1 MQISE
6 EALFSALAQ
15 LNQKNKQIGSKKI
28 IAKPEK
34 TLLKKTKT
42 PSLKVDQIFE
52 LEKQII
58 FILLTYGN
66 LELDFEDSIM
76 QTDDKGELIE
86 ESKTSNV
93 KVYEKIFLDLQED
106 EVELSNDNFRNLF
119 YQLVESHQKYGGN
132 INLEKL
138 MQSND
143 LDQNEIITDLVM
155 RHEQHQL
162 HEWEKRNIF
171 VKNKGTEVVQLVSET
186 ILSLRRFL
194 IDQKIIELQEQTKLN
209 NKNDDIL
216 QDILSYQQL
225 KKVISKKLNRVL

>member
-1 MQISE
+1 
-6 EALFSALAQ
+6 
-15 LNQKNKQIGSKKI
+15 
-28 IAKPEK
+28 
-34 TLLKKTKT
+34 
-42 PSLKVDQIFE
+42 
-52 LEKQII
+52 
-58 FILLTYGN
+58 
-66 LELDFEDSIM
+66 M

-86 ESKTSNV
+86 ESKTTNV

-119 YQLVESHQKYGGN
+119 YQLVESHQKHGGN

-155 RHEQHQL
+155 RDEQHQL

-171 VKNKGTEVVQLVSET
+171 VKNKGSEVVQLVSET

-194 IDQKIIELQEQTKLN
+194 IDQKIIELQKQTKSK
-209 NKNDDIL
+209 NKNDEIL
-216 QDILSYQQL
+216 EEILSYQQL
-225 KKVISKKLNRVL
+225 KKVISTKLNRVL

>member
-1 MQISE
+1 
-6 EALFSALAQ
+6 
-15 LNQKNKQIGSKKI
+15 
-28 IAKPEK
+28 
-34 TLLKKTKT
+34 
-42 PSLKVDQIFE
+42 
-52 LEKQII
+52 
-58 FILLTYGN
+58 
-66 LELDFEDSIM
+66 M
-76 QTDDKGELIE
+76 QTNDKGELVE
-86 ESKTSNV
+86 ESKTTNV

-106 EVELSNDNFRNLF
+106 EVELSNDQFRGLF
-119 YQLVESHQKYGGN
+119 YQLVESHQKNGGN

-209 NKNDDIL
+209 NKNDEIL

-225 KKVISKKLNRVL
+225 KKVISKRLNRVL

>member
-1 MQISE
+1 MLRSM
-6 EALFSALAQ
+6 
-15 LNQKNKQIGSKKI
+15 KK
-28 IAKPEK
+28 
-34 TLLKKTKT
+34 
-42 PSLKVDQIFE
+42 
-52 LEKQII
+52 
-58 FILLTYGN
+58 
-66 LELDFEDSIM
+66 
-76 QTDDKGELIE
+76 
-86 ESKTSNV
+86 
-93 KVYEKIFLDLQED
+93 FLDLQED
-106 EVELSNDNFRNLF
+106 EVELSNDNFRDLF
-119 YQLVESHQKYGGN
+119 YQLVESHQKNGGN

-155 RHEQHQL
+155 RDEQHQL

-225 KKVISKKLNRVL
+225 KKVISKRLNRVL